1 MPNPDD
7 SYLFRLVNNYALLVP
22 RFFPRNRAKFLIH
35 VSDSNSENINFNIK
49 CISIFFE
56 NGEFS
61 RVYKGISFN
70 TEKDIARL
78 KKIKEQS

>member
-1 MPNPDD
+1 M
-7 SYLFRLVNNYALLVP
+7 Y
-22 RFFPRNRAKFLIH
+22 I
-35 VSDSNSENINFNIK
+35 
-49 CISIFFE
+49 FE

>member
-1 MPNPDD
+1 M
-7 SYLFRLVNNYALLVP
+7 YLDIFRKWRILV
-22 RFFPRNRAKFLIH
+22 
-35 VSDSNSENINFNIK
+35 
-49 CISIFFE
+49 
-56 NGEFS
+56 